1 VLKIHVSVQ
10 RRTAEHSTDV
20 QGEQQSIQKKKKKK
34 EKKVERRR
42 TEKLSDVLQGR
53 AVQVLSFQHRW
64 MFGTWV
70 NCCVVLRFAIS

>member
-1 VLKIHVSVQ
+1 MFQFKDAL
-10 RRTAEHSTDV
+10 
-20 QGEQQSIQKKKKKK
+20 QSILQMFKVSNNLFKKKKKK